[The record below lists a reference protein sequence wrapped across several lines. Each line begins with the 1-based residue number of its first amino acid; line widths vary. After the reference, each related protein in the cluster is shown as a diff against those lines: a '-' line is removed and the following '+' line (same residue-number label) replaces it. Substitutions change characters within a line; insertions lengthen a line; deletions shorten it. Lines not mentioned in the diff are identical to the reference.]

1 MANDG
6 TALGALTEIIE
17 AAGGTSDAQTLVP
30 AIEQLGEVIGSGG
43 GGGGIADGSITTK
56 KLANGAVTN
65 AKLATL
71 AVGQDNIK
79 QDAVG
84 NHQLADD
91 AVRTD
96 NILDGAV
103 TIDKI
108 SSSAK
113 AELVSAILYAT
124 DATTA
129 QTLAALGFTATVL
142 TPKDAYS
149 GSPHM
154 NIRSMLCWIDMA
166 SGYLEKAPLGFS
178 GNLQSQAITLWAKG
192 LHSTASGILGVDDSW
207 TIAANA

>member
-1 MANDG
+1 MTHDG
-6 TALGALTEIIE
+6 TALGAMNEIIE
-17 AAGGTSDAQTLVP
+17 NAGGTPDAQTLVP
-30 AIEQLGEVIGSGG
+30 AIEQLGEVIAAGGG
-43 GGGGIADGSITTK
+43 GGGGIADGSVTTA
-56 KLANGAVTN
+56 KLARGAVTN

-108 SSSAK
+108 DSNAK
-113 AELVSAILYAT
+113 KELTSDVSYAT

-129 QTLAALGFTATVL
+129 QALTAFGFNLTVI
-142 TPKDAYS
+142 TPKEMYNHPAQPQTDA
-149 GSPHM
+149 
-154 NIRSMLCWIDMA
+154 RSRLFWLDTN
-166 SGYLEKAPLGFS
+166 SGYLDS
-178 GNLQSQAITLWAKG
+178 GVMMLSGSVQTQAITVWAKG
-192 LHSTASGILGVDDSW
+192 LHSTASGILGVDESW
-207 TIAANA
+207 TIE